1 MQAMSTGRMFDAV
14 QHDRGAS
21 RVLGV
26 VAMAADGTLTI
37 EPGGEESDAL
47 RTVVDEL
54 NEETQLHAPA
64 VPPEG
69 ARKFEVFTQPVD
81 RGSDGF
87 VPALIAFLRKY
98 HDIELRPR

>member
-1 MQAMSTGRMFDAV
+1 MQATSTGRLFDAV
-14 QHDRGAS
+14 QHDNGSAQ
-21 RVLGV
+21 VLGV

-37 EPGGEESDAL
+37 ESAGDESPTL

-54 NEETQLHAPA
+54 NQETQLHAPA
-64 VPPEG
+64 TPPEG
-69 ARKFEVFTQPVD
+69 ARRFGVFTQPVD

-87 VPALIAFLRKY
+87 VPALVAFLRKY